1 MNAKRLSRCQQ
12 QLLGKLGDP
21 YRANRIDG
29 AGCIYRDFGDDDVE
43 ICGGRT
49 KRALYHIFVW
59 RKKPVMKIVERYMD
73 LPHDDE
79 LVASLLQQ
87 IAQRYDIVT
96 RYSKKEDKYDA

>member
-49 KRALYHIFVW
+49 KRALYPIFVW
-59 RKKPVMKIVERYMD
+59 LK
-73 LPHDDE
+73 
-79 LVASLLQQ
+79 
-87 IAQRYDIVT
+87 
-96 RYSKKEDKYDA
+96 

>member
-1 MNAKRLSRCQQ
+1 MVEHVENSKTYGVVEEISHMTDSPSAL
-12 QLLGKLGDP
+12 
-21 YRANRIDG
+21 
-29 AGCIYRDFGDDDVE
+29 AGYISSDFGDVDVE

-87 IAQRYDIVT
+87 IAQRYDT
-96 RYSKKEDKYDA
+96 RGQEVRA